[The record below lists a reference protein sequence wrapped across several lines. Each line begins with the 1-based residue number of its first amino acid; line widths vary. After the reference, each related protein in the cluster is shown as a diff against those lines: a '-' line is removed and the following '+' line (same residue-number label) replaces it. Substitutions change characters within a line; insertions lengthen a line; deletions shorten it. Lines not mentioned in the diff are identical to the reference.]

1 MYEEKNITESVF
13 WPFTLALA
21 IILPVSMIDYH
32 GLVPLAAT
40 LGILAFVKELR
51 KGIKLSIYAI
61 QPVLIFLGLLIIGA
75 FSLIWS
81 YNTSV
86 TFDRLSH
93 LMAVFLIGCLVLGS
107 AHLQISR
114 SVNLRTSSIAY
125 LIGIFPCLL
134 FVLLE
139 AINESPKFSISNFL
153 DITLSLSNPT
163 VTIMAVFTLPGCL
176 LLWKGLGSRSAMI
189 VFITSCIAIFS
200 SNSLAANLGLI
211 VGSLVTIIIIL
222 GGKKAFSFTSLS
234 MIFIVL
240 FFPVARLIHDSPFS
254 FLRKFMENT
263 DISVPPSALH
273 RTYIYDFVLDKIIDN
288 PLVGWGLGVSRH
300 LPGSQNK
307 ILDLN
312 RELIPLHPHNGVL
325 EVWVEL
331 GIIGAIGLSFVIWMM
346 MRGINNRIQDR
357 ISAAVLAGTSAGYM
371 TIGLASYSIWSSW
384 WMTTGILA
392 AGLCTALFAHR
403 EVPETSSLSSKKINN
418 VIVKN

>member
-1 MYEEKNITESVF
+1 MFEERNITGSVF

-21 IILPVSMIDYH
+21 IMLPVSMIDYH
-32 GLVPLAAT
+32 GLVPLAAA
-40 LGILAFVKELR
+40 LGVLAFIKELR
-51 KGIKLSIYAI
+51 KGIKLTIYSI
-61 QPVLIFLGLLIIGA
+61 QPILIFSGLLLIGA

-81 YNTSV
+81 YNASV
-86 TFDRLSH
+86 SLDRLYH
-93 LMAVFLIGCLVLGS
+93 LLAVFFIGCMVLGS

-114 SVNLRTSSIAY
+114 SANLRTSSIAY

-139 AINESPKFSISNFL
+139 AIIGNSSFNISSFL

-163 VTIMAVFTLPGCL
+163 VTIIAVFALPGCL
-176 LLWKGLGSRSAMI
+176 LLWKGIGPKSAII
-189 VFITSCIAIFS
+189 VFITSCIVIFS
-200 SNSLAANLGLI
+200 SNSLAANIGLI
-211 VGSLVTIIIIL
+211 VGSLVTIIILL
-222 GGKKAFSFTSLS
+222 GGKKAFDFTSIS
-234 MIFIVL
+234 MILIVL
-240 FFPVARLIHDSPFS
+240 FLPITRLIHDSPFS
-254 FLRKFMENT
+254 FLRKLLENT
-263 DISVPPSALH
+263 GISIPPSALH

-288 PLVGWGLGVSRH
+288 PFVGWGLGVSRY

-331 GIIGAIGLSFVIWMM
+331 GVIGALGLSLVIWIL
-346 MRGINNRIQDR
+346 MRGIKNRVQDR
-357 ISAAVLAGTSAGYM
+357 ASAAVLAGASTGYM

-392 AGLCTALFAHR
+392 ASLCTTLFAHR
-403 EVPETSSLSSKKINN
+403 KVPDTGSFSSEDISNIFKKN
-418 VIVKN
+418 